1 MRTALTTATL
11 LAGLLLAGCA
21 GQTTNVNL
29 AAVQAQANAAVAD
42 LNAVGLNLVA
52 QGVIPAATF
61 AKVMQDVSAGVAG
74 LDTIPSGTTPDLKLV
89 QEAGTAIQAALAVLG
104 PQVPA
109 KDAALVNAAIAA
121 IDAAAASL
129 SASGV

>member
-1 MRTALTTATL
+1 MKAFLIAGVCALA
-11 LAGLLLAGCA
+11 LLAGCA

-29 AAVQAQANAAVAD
+29 TAVQAQANAAVAD
-42 LNAVGLNLVA
+42 LDAVGLNMVA
-52 QGVIPAATF
+52 QGVLPAATF

-89 QEAGTAIQAALAVLG
+89 QEAGTAIQAALAALG

-109 KDAALVNAAIAA
+109 KDVAFVNAGIAA
-121 IDAAAASL
+121 INAAVASL
-129 SASGV
+129 AASGV